1 MDVMPA
7 PLVHQKENYVI
18 GEIVNYI
25 RSNVKVE
32 GLQKYIQ
39 NPECIFL
46 NTNPWLTEEEINNQ
60 NTSFLFVEVNDL
72 FIYENS
78 ENKI

>member
-1 MDVMPA
+1 MPA